1 MKFEVIFQCSASLVV
16 GLEAEPREGCGVA
29 VVVRVALD
37 LTGVVAS
44 GEDVEAVL
52 ACLRVGPRVQ
62 HLVARLLALLCRSAL
77 CDILETFCFIF
88 LR

>member
-37 LTGVVAS
+37 LAGVVAPAGNCIKIGLPEKLILS
-44 GEDVEAVL
+44 KRKGLREVL
-52 ACLRVGPRVQ
+52 F
-62 HLVARLLALLCRSAL
+62 S
-77 CDILETFCFIF
+77 
-88 LR
+88 